1 MMPETFTQPP
11 TNHPSPPQNQ
21 AQDQGKDHVKG
32 RTPPS
37 TNPVEPEALP
47 AVDATFEGKTVFS
60 PNELNQSG
68 EDKEYFHPDKGRKF
82 DAPKDANANALTPD
96 VEVTPDNSVKRI
108 G

>member
-1 MMPETFTQPP
+1 MMPKTFTSHPS
-11 TNHPSPPQNQ
+11 NHPSPPQDP
-21 AQDQGKDHVKG
+21 AQDRVKD

-37 TNPVEPEALP
+37 TTPAETETETAP
-47 AVDATFEGKTVFS
+47 AVDETFEGKTVFS

-96 VEVTPDNSVKRI
+96 VEVTPDNTVKRI